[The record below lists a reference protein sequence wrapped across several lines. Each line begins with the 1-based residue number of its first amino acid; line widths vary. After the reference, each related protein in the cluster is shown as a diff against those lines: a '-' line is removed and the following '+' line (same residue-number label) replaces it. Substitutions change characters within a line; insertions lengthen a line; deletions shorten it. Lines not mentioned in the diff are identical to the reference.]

1 MHVVPAQ
8 LQPTC
13 MQASADF
20 TQEQAIQFL
29 LMQCPALAA
38 LGSGSQMQPSV
49 KSQVFLEDPIQI
61 LAAVPLIA
69 PGAFAR
75 PSGLYPQHETL
86 PFSRIPQL
94 WSSPEAR
101 ALNFPAGAS
110 LWPSPLSPQHVTV
123 PSSRIPQL

>member
-61 LAAVPLIA
+61 LAALPLIA
-69 PGAFAR
+69 PGAFLW
-75 PSGLYPQHETL
+75 PESLSPQHVAL
-86 PFSRIPQL
+86 PSSRIPQL
-94 WSSPEAR
+94 WTRPEAR
-101 ALNFPAGAS
+101 ALNFPAGAF
-110 LWPSPLSPQHVTV
+110 LWL
-123 PSSRIPQL
+123 

>member
-1 MHVVPAQ
+1 
-8 LQPTC
+8 

-61 LAAVPLIA
+61 LAALPFM
-69 PGAFAR
+69 PGAFIS
-75 PSGLYPQHETL
+75 PYSLFPQHL
-86 PFSRIPQL
+86 
-94 WSSPEAR
+94 
-101 ALNFPAGAS
+101 AL
-110 LWPSPLSPQHVTV
+110 
-123 PSSRIPQL
+123 PSSRIPQLWAPPEARVLNFPAGAFAWP